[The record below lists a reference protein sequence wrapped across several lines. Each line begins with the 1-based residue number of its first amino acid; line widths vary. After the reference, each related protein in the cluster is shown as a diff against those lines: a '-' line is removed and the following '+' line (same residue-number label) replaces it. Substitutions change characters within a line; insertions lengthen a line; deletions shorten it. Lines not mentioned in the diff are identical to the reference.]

1 MTEPSPTPEH
11 DAAEERVHTPAPT
24 PDTEGK
30 EPKKDTKST
39 KKDFPVGQVAVGGLG
54 AMTLGSYALASVVGP
69 AGWLAAPAAG
79 AVAGAGYVAYRRR
92 KSRSGVER
100 TKTTIT
106 RTRGSKSMRGGGL
119 SGLRARGGGRSGLGS
134 AGRAGGTA
142 LPTSAKRSGGLGASG
157 RSGAGLGSSSARKG
171 SGMGAG
177 SRGGAAVRRT
187 GGGTAPRFG
196 SGGRRTSG
204 GGLFGRGGSSPR
216 SGGNG
221 AGLLGRGAA
230 PRSAK
235 GGATPRGGS
244 SSRRGGGGLL
254 GRGSDA
260 SASKRKS
267 TPPGGGPSPRTSGG
281 SMPKN
286 RWGGASG
293 PTTGS
298 KKPSRIRRSAARAR
312 DWADDKTGRRMS
324 TGWKAARGQKGF
336 KNRRR
341 AAGQAVK
348 AAGGGGIIA
357 GIVGVIVAAF
367 AGLASLFGWSS
378 KDKDPKKD
386 TSEEPT
392 EKSAEGATDE
402 KTTATGTGSTEPT
415 DRATKSPTT
424 STPRG
429 EHPIGFGRGPRE
441 PRPDFTL
448 ADTTPSTTTPTGGT
462 TMSRNLPH
470 ATAAADLSALIAKHS
485 PEDLFEVIDQAD
497 EWETWVQD
505 TTMSIKRYVQQI
517 QGKNIPL
524 GKNSIQAIQELYVLQ
539 SKLMTAAQEIPKT
552 MRAEHATDLE
562 RREHHRGD
570 ERLSNIR

>member
-1 MTEPSPTPEH
+1 MTEPSPAPEH

-24 PDTEGK
+24 PDAESK
-30 EPKKDTKST
+30 ESKKTTT
-39 KKDFPVGQVAVGGLG
+39 KKEAKRDFPVGQVAAGGLG
-54 AMTLGSYALASVVGP
+54 AVTLGSYALASVVGP

-92 KSRSGVER
+92 KSRSGMER

-119 SGLRARGGGRSGLGS
+119 SGLRSRGGGRAGLGS
-134 AGRAGGTA
+134 SGRGGG
-142 LPTSAKRSGGLGASG
+142 LSTSAKRSGGLGT
-157 RSGAGLGSSSARKG
+157 GSSSAGKG
-171 SGMGAG
+171 SGMGVG
-177 SRGGAAVRRT
+177 SRGGAAARRT
-187 GGGTAPRFG
+187 GGGTTPRTGSSGRRTPG
-196 SGGRRTSG
+196 SGGGS
-204 GGLFGRGGSSPR
+204 GLFGRGGSSPR

-221 AGLLGRGAA
+221 GGLLGRSAT
-230 PRSAK
+230 PRSTK
-235 GGATPRGGS
+235 GGTTPRGGS

-260 SASKRKS
+260 TTSKRKS
-267 TPPGGGPSPRTSGG
+267 TPPGGGSSPKTGG

-293 PTTGS
+293 PTSRSTRGG
-298 KKPSRIRRSAARAR
+298 RIRRGAARAR

-378 KDKDPKKD
+378 KDKDPKKG
-386 TSEEPT
+386 TTEKPT

-402 KTTATGTGSTEPT
+402 KTTAAGLGGAEPDARADESRIVPPETPEPTTRSTE
-415 DRATKSPTT
+415 ASTT
-424 STPRG
+424 S
-429 EHPIGFGRGPRE
+429 
-441 PRPDFTL
+441 
-448 ADTTPSTTTPTGGT
+448 TGGT
-462 TMSRNLPH
+462 TMSGLP
-470 ATAAADLSALIAKHS
+470 
-485 PEDLFEVIDQAD
+485 
-497 EWETWVQD
+497 
-505 TTMSIKRYVQQI
+505 
-517 QGKNIPL
+517 
-524 GKNSIQAIQELYVLQ
+524 
-539 SKLMTAAQEIPKT
+539 AAQIAHDMSAAMSRYEPADAYQIVPDSRQWVDVPHQVAMAVKAYADRLEGARFPINDAINDKLREFAQAMAATRSIAEEIEPL
-552 MRAEHATDLE
+552 MRKAHADDLARKE
-562 RREHHRGD
+562 TPRGD
-570 ERLSNIR
+570 ESKWNI